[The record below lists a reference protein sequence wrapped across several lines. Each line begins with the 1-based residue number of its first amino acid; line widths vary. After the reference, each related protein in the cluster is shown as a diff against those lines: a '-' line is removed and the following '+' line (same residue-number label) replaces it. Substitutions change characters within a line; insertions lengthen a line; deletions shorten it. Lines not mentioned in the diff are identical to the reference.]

1 MSRGRKPISN
11 FIGPEW
17 ETVFYNSVGTYVQ
30 FINLQLSKE
39 YNLEPLSN
47 HLKIVGGYAFKT
59 AEYKSQGIP
68 IIRISD
74 FNNEQIV
81 LKDVVYYEEAKELD
95 KYQLL
100 EGDIIIALTGGT
112 IAKLAIVQ
120 PGLGKLYLNQR
131 VGKFQALNP
140 NEFEVEYIYWL
151 ARSIQS
157 IIKNLAW
164 GAAIPNVSPKQI
176 EELKFPF
183 PKKEIQRGIIDFL
196 NDLKNNQLNSDKIY
210 FDEAIENEI
219 IALQEKQ
226 ITTSSLSNEITHQL
240 TLVKKLRQSF
250 LQEAVQ
256 GKLVTQNPADEPA
269 SELLKKIKAEKEKL
283 IAEKKLKKEKTLPP
297 IQAEEIPFEI
307 PEGWVWCRLGEI
319 AIDVSYGTSEKADIV
334 GEIPVLRMGNITSEG
349 EILYSNLKYV
359 SSEISDLPK
368 LYLQNGDLVFNRT
381 NSYELVGKSAVFE
394 NSEPYTLA
402 SYLIRV
408 RFLEL
413 IKSNYIASYINSKV
427 CRETQLEPQ
436 IIQQNGQAN
445 FNGTKLSNILIPL
458 PPLSEQIRIVQ
469 KLDELM
475 QTCNDLEVSIKES
488 QTQNEKLLQ
497 QVLREALRK

>member
-1 MSRGRKPISN
+1 
-11 FIGPEW
+11 
-17 ETVFYNSVGTYVQ
+17 
-30 FINLQLSKE
+30 
-39 YNLEPLSN
+39 
-47 HLKIVGGYAFKT
+47 
-59 AEYKSQGIP
+59 
-68 IIRISD
+68 
-74 FNNEQIV
+74 
-81 LKDVVYYEEAKELD
+81 
-95 KYQLL
+95 
-100 EGDIIIALTGGT
+100 
-112 IAKLAIVQ
+112 
-120 PGLGKLYLNQR
+120 
-131 VGKFQALNP
+131 
-140 NEFEVEYIYWL
+140 
-151 ARSIQS
+151 
-157 IIKNLAW
+157 
-164 GAAIPNVSPKQI
+164 
-176 EELKFPF
+176 
-183 PKKEIQRGIIDFL
+183 
-196 NDLKNNQLNSDKIY
+196 
-210 FDEAIENEI
+210 
-219 IALQEKQ
+219 
-226 ITTSSLSNEITHQL
+226 
-240 TLVKKLRQSF
+240 
-250 LQEAVQ
+250 
-256 GKLVTQNPADEPA
+256 
-269 SELLKKIKAEKEKL
+269 
-283 IAEKKLKKEKTLPP
+283 
-297 IQAEEIPFEI
+297 
-307 PEGWVWCRLGEI
+307 
-319 AIDVSYGTSEKADIV
+319 
-334 GEIPVLRMGNITSEG
+334 MGNITSEG